1 MADEAVK
8 RIKEGAKRVENARL
22 QKNQCQKDKKQLEAF
37 KKKAC
42 TKKNRL
48 GYCKEYEVTDEQ
60 ELQLKALKGGNHG
73 KTCNKTIKKKVDDIL
88 SKKKSPGIKF

>member
-1 MADEAVK
+1 MADNVE

-22 QKNQCQKDKKQLEAF
+22 QKNQCQKDKRQLEAF

-48 GYCKEYEVTDEQ
+48 GYCKEYKVTEDE
-60 ELQLKALKGGNHG
+60 ESKLNALKNVEHG
-73 KTCNKTIKKKVDDIL
+73 KTCDKTINKKVDEIL
-88 SKKKSPGIKF
+88 KKKAPGIKF